1 MLRDDFLRYRETQ
14 VVPGLK
20 LWEFI
25 LELLLLDEHQNIL
38 TWTGKDMVDKYIFLR
53 KNMIMSV
60 KYFAKR

>member
-38 TWTGKDMVDKYIFLR
+38 TWTGKDTVDKYIFLE
-53 KNMIMSV
+53 KI
-60 KYFAKR
+60 